1 MKSLKTKRSGQGS
14 SSSHG
19 GPRKTGPFTQ
29 LIVFGVFLFFGWVSL
44 QDMFLAPLR
53 LSRAMGGWRE
63 TRCTIVSSEVV
74 GTTAKGGTVYDVKF
88 LYTYQVDGR
97 TYQGTRQHYR
107 PVLAPGRTA
116 NTEIAR
122 RNPPGA
128 VVPCW
133 FDPESPEDVV
143 LDRELEPF
151 YAVALFPLLIV
162 AVGSGGI
169 VWTLLGGRA
178 NVMKGRRRRRR

>member
-1 MKSLKTKRSGQGS
+1 MNGLKMKRPGNG
-14 SSSHG
+14 
-19 GPRKTGPFTQ
+19 KTGPFTQ
-29 LIVFGVFLFFGWVSL
+29 LIVFGVFLFFGWISL

-53 LSRAMGGWRE
+53 LSRAMEAWRE

-74 GTTAKGGTVYDVKF
+74 GTTAKGGTIYYVKF
-88 LYTYQVDGR
+88 AYTYQVDGR
-97 TYQGTRQHYR
+97 TYEGTRHHYR
-107 PVLAPGRTA
+107 PVLAPGLTA

-128 VVPCW
+128 AVPCW
-133 FDPESPEDVV
+133 FDPEAPEDVV

-162 AVGSGGI
+162 AIGSGGI

-178 NVMKGRRRRRR
+178 NVMKRRRRRR